1 MKPFK
6 ERIKDSISKRNWLEL
21 DDYER
26 KNQLD
31 ININNYNNFTSNFHF
46 IKCYHKMYNQY
57 K

>member
-6 ERIKDSISKRNWLEL
+6 ERIKDSILKRNWLEL

-31 ININNYNNFTSNFHF
+31 ININNYNNFTDDRARKLETLVESSSLN
-46 IKCYHKMYNQY
+46 
-57 K
+57 